1 MLLICMK
8 KQAGEWSNADFH
20 FNFLFCAE
28 FAVDKEASVSVY
40 IYILPNRNGA
50 LQNNR
55 HGSSSTK
62 PLRQWDLSLR
72 LII

>member
-8 KQAGEWSNADFH
+8 KQTSEWSNADFH

-40 IYILPNRNGA
+40 IYIYYL
-50 LQNNR
+50 
-55 HGSSSTK
+55 TETV
-62 PLRQWDLSLR
+62 LSKTIGMAPRARSLCDSG
-72 LII
+72 I

>member
-8 KQAGEWSNADFH
+8 KQASEWSNADFH

-40 IYILPNRNGA
+40 IYI
-50 LQNNR
+50 
-55 HGSSSTK
+55 T
-62 PLRQWDLSLR
+62 
-72 LII
+72 

>member
-8 KQAGEWSNADFH
+8 KQTSEWSNADFH

-40 IYILPNRNGA
+40 IYI
-50 LQNNR
+50 
-55 HGSSSTK
+55 T
-62 PLRQWDLSLR
+62 
-72 LII
+72 